1 VAGLC
6 GAIHMT
12 SGHRN
17 VSIAQTPPREL
28 LESRTPSSH
37 ARQLKSL
44 HTSEHAVFHGTTALC
59 RVNRGHRT
67 SGHRCN
73 CRITGYNAARQIQTQ
88 DPISASKPSTRPSI
102 FGNIF
107 QIPREDPYLHMEKLS
122 QRYGDMFTL
131 RIGDSYWLFLNSQ
144 RVVSDLLEKRAAI
157 YSSRMNLPMASDL
170 VSGGKRTLILPYGDL
185 WRRERKVMHQILN
198 NKQISTFEPYQDME
212 SRALLYGYL
221 RKPDDWWKAHTAF
234 SSSVIMSV
242 AFGRRAGLDDP
253 NVRAAMGVAAEFVVF
268 LAPGAALVDIFP
280 FLVKIPW
287 FKSLQPWRWYGDDL
301 YRRTTE

>member
-1 VAGLC
+1 MLSSIDLKLSLGPTHALGILVVVATAGLL
-6 GAIHMT
+6 AT
-12 SGHRN
+12 VLRN
-17 VSIAQTPPREL
+17 R
-28 LESRTPSSH
+28 
-37 ARQLKSL
+37 
-44 HTSEHAVFHGTTALC
+44 
-59 RVNRGHRT
+59 
-67 SGHRCN
+67 
-73 CRITGYNAARQIQTQ
+73 YNPKANYRL
-88 DPISASKPSTRPSI
+88 PNLVPGLPI

-122 QRYGDMFTL
+122 QHYGDMFTL
-131 RIGDSYWLFLNSQ
+131 RIGGSYWLFLNSQ